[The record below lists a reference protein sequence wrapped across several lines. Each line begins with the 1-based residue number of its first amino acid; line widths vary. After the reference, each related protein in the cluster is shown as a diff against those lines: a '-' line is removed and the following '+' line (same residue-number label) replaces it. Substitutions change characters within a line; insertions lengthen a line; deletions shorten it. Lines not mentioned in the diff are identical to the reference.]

1 MEHKHQHVCQASG
14 AYDSY
19 IAANLEYLKAKCSK
33 LTNCIDRLVEG
44 ENPLHILS
52 GQGVSLNR
60 TCGLIY
66 KTVNGSYTSLFGQCP
81 ETERE
86 EIRSELETH
95 IDLQL
100 RGNKT
105 WGSLK
110 RCLANTASA
119 DGMSNLEQIC
129 LKARNKTEFCSGF
142 SHTAVEKFLNTEMRD
157 TQCVCQELFK
167 SDELPT
173 AVIAG
178 IGVGCFVAVIAIF
191 LAVFFVCTHKLNRKK
206 TGNRVT
212 YTHGPDAQVC
222 IKGLNATSPVDNTL
236 SVSTRYNPRLMPRED
251 VTVMTWMKYRPVPPI
266 PDQTSTPDLECP
278 PRYSQCELDAADD
291 PYFEPIP
298 EPTGE
303 ALDKEYPRR
312 LSLTS
317 SQSLQYV
324 DPISSLRTEAEPST
338 PDMSFRPV
346 PAKRSKITEKKMES
360 QYFEIESEP
369 TLDNIS
375 ETELTIN
382 KELELEVVRAF
393 DAEKTTDELKTP
405 RE

>member
-1 MEHKHQHVCQASG
+1 

-129 LKARNKTEFCSGF
+129 
-142 SHTAVEKFLNTEMRD
+142 
-157 TQCVCQELFK
+157 
-167 SDELPT
+167 
-173 AVIAG
+173 
-178 IGVGCFVAVIAIF
+178 
-191 LAVFFVCTHKLNRKK
+191 
-206 TGNRVT
+206 
-212 YTHGPDAQVC
+212 
-222 IKGLNATSPVDNTL
+222 
-236 SVSTRYNPRLMPRED
+236 
-251 VTVMTWMKYRPVPPI
+251 
-266 PDQTSTPDLECP
+266 
-278 PRYSQCELDAADD
+278 
-291 PYFEPIP
+291 
-298 EPTGE
+298 
-303 ALDKEYPRR
+303 
-312 LSLTS
+312 
-317 SQSLQYV
+317 
-324 DPISSLRTEAEPST
+324 
-338 PDMSFRPV
+338 
-346 PAKRSKITEKKMES
+346 
-360 QYFEIESEP
+360 
-369 TLDNIS
+369 
-375 ETELTIN
+375 
-382 KELELEVVRAF
+382 
-393 DAEKTTDELKTP
+393 
-405 RE
+405 